1 MSLYSPCCIPSENKI
16 GFFWQPPS
24 LPFVLDLMVG
34 LSFTFQI
41 LLCTIVVLWDLQ
53 IPEVSNPTIS
63 FGVCAEIWIMDQIHK
78 G

>member
-1 MSLYSPCCIPSENKI
+1 M
-16 GFFWQPPS
+16 
-24 LPFVLDLMVG
+24 
-34 LSFTFQI
+34 
-41 LLCTIVVLWDLQ
+41 IVVLWDLQ